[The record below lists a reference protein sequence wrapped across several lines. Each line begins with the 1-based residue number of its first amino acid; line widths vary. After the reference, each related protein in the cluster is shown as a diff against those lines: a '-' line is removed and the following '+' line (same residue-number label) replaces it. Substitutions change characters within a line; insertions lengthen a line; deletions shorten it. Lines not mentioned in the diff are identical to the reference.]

1 MDLMRSVYL
10 TQQEMLKF
18 MKEKQQDS
26 LSPNLRKY
34 YEARQD
40 MNDWLEKDDV
50 PEDTKATMYAQQLQR
65 VNQLKKQVFRPE
77 PSPVQMITQTERTMT
92 SESDSATPSLQ
103 FNATD
108 KQIIDS
114 IPKTM
119 QNRAKL
125 LIQKLKD
132 HSDVIS
138 WNDNGQL
145 VLEGS
150 IVPNSSI
157 VDLVNDVMRKR
168 KGFNPEHSNAFAKAL
183 AKINVPEDYLR
194 NPDRVDSTRWY
205 RRLQDSQAPGPSFV
219 SQTVEAPTEVP
230 RKTPKSPT
238 TSALVYGKWLKA
250 PR

>member
-1 MDLMRSVYL
+1 
-10 TQQEMLKF
+10 
-18 MKEKQQDS
+18 
-26 LSPNLRKY
+26 
-34 YEARQD
+34 
-40 MNDWLEKDDV
+40 
-50 PEDTKATMYAQQLQR
+50 MYAQQLQR
-65 VNQLKKQVFRPE
+65 VNQLKNQVFRPD
-77 PSPVQMITQTERTMT
+77 PSPVQMITQTERTMI
-92 SESDSATPSLQ
+92 SKSDSTTPSQQL
-103 FNATD
+103 NATD

-114 IPKTM
+114 VPKTV

-150 IVPNSSI
+150 IVPNSNI

-168 KGFNPEHSNAFAKAL
+168 KGFNPKHSNTFAKAL
-183 AKINVPEDYLR
+183 TKINVPVDYLR
-194 NPDRVDSTRWY
+194 NPDRMDSIRWY

-219 SQTVEAPTEVP
+219 SETVEAPTEVP
-230 RKTPKSPT
+230 RRTPKSPT
-238 TSALVYGKWLKA
+238 TSSLVYGKWLKA